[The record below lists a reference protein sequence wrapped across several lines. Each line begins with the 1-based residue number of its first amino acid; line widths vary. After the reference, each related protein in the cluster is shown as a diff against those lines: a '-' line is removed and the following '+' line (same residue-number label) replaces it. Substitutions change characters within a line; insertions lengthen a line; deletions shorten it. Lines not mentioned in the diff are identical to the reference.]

1 MQISSSFA
9 LKNST
14 HNRVSL
20 LLDRDFDTF
29 QRTKTQNSFSRFY
42 SSIWRFFARLFQKKP
57 IFYFLLFCG
66 AFFAVSVEAAMA
78 AETKTFIATAYYSPM
93 PDQAKY
99 YTGTY
104 AGDLALNGGNSK
116 ASDGTPVYVGMVA
129 APKSYTFGT
138 KINLD
143 GIGVVSVH
151 DRGGAIGAGDGYD
164 RIDIWMGYGDAGL
177 ARTLAWGRREITGT
191 IVDSGTSVSLDLEN
205 ILNNAPK
212 AGDLALKKLQT
223 IGYNTSGRTFS
234 DVILQFQLDYGVI
247 NSRTDAGAGN
257 YGPKTTAK
265 LSEVYNNFLKNG
277 SIQTP
282 KVESSDEK
290 NLPSTQESLNANNS
304 SDAEKLSE
312 NMSTNFFGVT
322 DEKVQ
327 NLQNF
332 LRQSGYST
340 DNNSGKMDLSTL
352 HALRKYQSAKNIGQT
367 GRVDLRTQITIAS
380 DLSK

>member
-20 LLDRDFDTF
+20 LLDRDFETF
-29 QRTKTQNSFSRFY
+29 QRTKTQSSFSRFY
-42 SSIWRFFARLFQKKP
+42 SSIWRFFANLFQKKP

-66 AFFAVSVEAAMA
+66 AFFAVSVDAAMA
-78 AETKTFIATAYYSPM
+78 AETKTFIATAYYSPT

-104 AGDLALNGGNSK
+104 AGDLSLNGGNSK

-129 APKSYTFGT
+129 APKNYTFGT

-164 RIDIWMGYGDAGL
+164 RIDIWMGYGDEGL

-191 IVDSGTSVSLDLEN
+191 IVDKGTSVSLDLEN
-205 ILNNAPK
+205 ILTNAPK
-212 AGDLALKKLQT
+212 AGDLALKKLQA
-223 IGYNTSGRTFS
+223 IGYNTTGRTFS

-277 SIQTP
+277 SVQTS

-290 NLPSTQESLNANNS
+290 NLPSTQENLNANNS

-332 LRQSGYST
+332 LRQLGYST

>member
-14 HNRVSL
+14 HKRVSL
-20 LLDRDFDTF
+20 LLDRDFETF

-42 SSIWRFFARLFQKKP
+42 SSIWRFFANLFQKKP

-66 AFFAVSVEAAMA
+66 AFFAVSVDAAMA
-78 AETKTFIATAYYSPM
+78 AETKTFIATAYYSPT
-93 PDQAKY
+93 PDQTKY

-104 AGDLALNGGNSK
+104 AGDLSLNGGNSK

-129 APKSYTFGT
+129 APKNYAFGT

-164 RIDIWMGYGDAGL
+164 RIDIWMGYGDEGL

-247 NSRTDAGAGN
+247 SSRTDAGAGN

-277 SIQTP
+277 SVQTP

-290 NLPSTQESLNANNS
+290 NLPSTQENFETKYST
-304 SDAEKLSE
+304 DAEKLSE
-312 NMSTNFFGVT
+312 NMATNFFGVT

-332 LRQSGYST
+332 LRKSGYST
-340 DNNSGKMDLSTL
+340 DNNAGKMDLSTL

-367 GRVDLRTQITIAS
+367 GRVDLRTKTTIAS

>member
-14 HNRVSL
+14 HKRVSL
-20 LLDRDFDTF
+20 LLDRDFETF

-42 SSIWRFFARLFQKKP
+42 SSIWRFFANLFQKKP

-66 AFFAVSVEAAMA
+66 AFFAVSVDAAMA
-78 AETKTFIATAYYSPM
+78 AETKTFIATAYYSPT

-104 AGDLALNGGNSK
+104 AGDLSLNGGNSK

-129 APKSYTFGT
+129 APRNYAFGT

-164 RIDIWMGYGDAGL
+164 RIDIWMGYGDTGL

-277 SIQTP
+277 SVQTP

-290 NLPSTQESLNANNS
+290 NLPSTQENLNALNS
-304 SDAEKLSE
+304 SDAEKWSE

>member
-20 LLDRDFDTF
+20 LLDRDFETF

-42 SSIWRFFARLFQKKP
+42 SSIWRFFANLFQKKP

-66 AFFAVSVEAAMA
+66 AFFAVSVDAAMA
-78 AETKTFIATAYYSPM
+78 AETKTFIATAYYSPT

-104 AGDLALNGGNSK
+104 AGDLSLNGGNSK

-129 APKSYTFGT
+129 APRNYAFGT

-277 SIQTP
+277 SVQTP

-290 NLPSTQESLNANNS
+290 NLPSTQENLNALNS
-304 SDAEKLSE
+304 SDAEKWSE

>member
-14 HNRVSL
+14 HKRVSL
-20 LLDRDFDTF
+20 LLDRDFETF

-42 SSIWRFFARLFQKKP
+42 SSIWRFFANLFQKKP

-78 AETKTFIATAYYSPM
+78 AETKTFIATAYYSPT

-104 AGDLALNGGNSK
+104 AGDLTLNGGNSK

-129 APKSYTFGT
+129 APKNYTFGT

-277 SIQTP
+277 SVQP
-282 KVESSDEK
+282 SRVESSDEK
-290 NLPSTQESLNANNS
+290 HLPSTQENLNALNS

-312 NMSTNFFGVT
+312 NMSTNFLGVT
-322 DEKVQ
+322 DEKVK

>member
-20 LLDRDFDTF
+20 LLDRDFETF

-42 SSIWRFFARLFQKKP
+42 SSIWRFFANLFQKKP

-93 PDQAKY
+93 LDQVKY

-104 AGDLALNGGNSK
+104 AGDLALNGGGSK

-129 APKSYTFGT
+129 APKNYTFGT

-177 ARTLAWGRREITGT
+177 ARTLAWGRREITGM

-277 SIQTP
+277 SVQTS

-290 NLPSTQESLNANNS
+290 NLPSTQENLNANNS

>member
-20 LLDRDFDTF
+20 LLDRDFETF
-29 QRTKTQNSFSRFY
+29 QRTKTQSSFSRFY
-42 SSIWRFFARLFQKKP
+42 SSIWRFFANLFQKKP

-66 AFFAVSVEAAMA
+66 AFFAVSVDAAMA
-78 AETKTFIATAYYSPM
+78 AETKTFIATAYYSPT

-104 AGDLALNGGNSK
+104 AGDLSLNGGNSK

-129 APKSYTFGT
+129 APKNYTFGT

-164 RIDIWMGYGDAGL
+164 RIDIWMGYGDEGL

-191 IVDSGTSVSLDLEN
+191 IVDKGTSVSLDLEN
-205 ILNNAPK
+205 ILTNAPK
-212 AGDLALKKLQT
+212 AGDLALKKLQA
-223 IGYNTSGRTFS
+223 IGYNTTGRTFS

-247 NSRTDAGAGN
+247 NSRTDAGAGS

-277 SIQTP
+277 SVQTS

-290 NLPSTQESLNANNS
+290 NLPSTQENLNANNS

-332 LRQSGYST
+332 LRQLGYST

>member
-9 LKNST
+9 LKNLT

-20 LLDRDFDTF
+20 LLDRDFETF

-42 SSIWRFFARLFQKKP
+42 SSIWRFFANLFQKKP

-78 AETKTFIATAYYSPM
+78 AEAKTFIATAYYSPT

-104 AGDLALNGGNSK
+104 AGDLSLNGGSGK

-129 APKSYTFGT
+129 APKNYTFGT

-191 IVDSGTSVSLDLEN
+191 IVDNGTSVSLDLEN

-212 AGDLALKKLQT
+212 PGDLALKKLQA

-247 NSRTDAGAGN
+247 SSRTDAGAGN

-277 SIQTP
+277 NVQPS
-282 KVESSDEK
+282 KVESSNEQ
-290 NLPSTQESLNANNS
+290 NLSSTQENFETKYST
-304 SDAEKLSE
+304 DAEKLSE
-312 NMSTNFFGVT
+312 NMATNFFGVT

-332 LRQSGYST
+332 LRKSGYST
-340 DNNSGKMDLSTL
+340 DNNAGKMDLSTL

-367 GRVDLRTQITIAS
+367 GRVDLRTRLTIAN

>member
-20 LLDRDFDTF
+20 LLDRDFETF

-42 SSIWRFFARLFQKKP
+42 SSIWRFFANLFQKKP

-78 AETKTFIATAYYSPM
+78 AEAKTFIATAYYSPT

-104 AGDLALNGGNSK
+104 AGDLSLNGGSGK

-129 APKSYTFGT
+129 APKNYTFGT

-191 IVDSGTSVSLDLEN
+191 IVDNGTSVSLDLEN
-205 ILNNAPK
+205 ILTNAPK
-212 AGDLALKKLQT
+212 AGDLALKKLQA
-223 IGYNTSGRTFS
+223 IGYNTTGRTFS

-247 NSRTDAGAGN
+247 SSRTDAGAGN

-277 SIQTP
+277 SVQTS

-290 NLPSTQESLNANNS
+290 NLPSTQENLNALNS

-312 NMSTNFFGVT
+312 SMSTNFFGVT

>member
-9 LKNST
+9 LKNLT

-20 LLDRDFDTF
+20 LLDRDFETF

-42 SSIWRFFARLFQKKP
+42 SSIWRFFANLFQKKP

-78 AETKTFIATAYYSPM
+78 AEAKTFIATAYYSPT

-104 AGDLALNGGNSK
+104 AGDLSLNGGSGK

-129 APKSYTFGT
+129 APKNYTFGT

-191 IVDSGTSVSLDLEN
+191 IVDNGTSVSLDLEN

-212 AGDLALKKLQT
+212 PGDLALKKLQA
-223 IGYNTSGRTFS
+223 IGYNTTGRTFS

-247 NSRTDAGAGN
+247 SSRTDAGAGN

-277 SIQTP
+277 NVQPS
-282 KVESSDEK
+282 KVESSNEQ
-290 NLPSTQESLNANNS
+290 NLSSTQENFETKYST
-304 SDAEKLSE
+304 DAEKLSE

-332 LRQSGYST
+332 LRKSGYST
-340 DNNSGKMDLSTL
+340 DNNAGKMDLSTL

>member
-9 LKNST
+9 LKNLT

-20 LLDRDFDTF
+20 LLDRDFETF

-42 SSIWRFFARLFQKKP
+42 SSIWRFFANLFQKKP

-78 AETKTFIATAYYSPM
+78 AEAKTFIATAYYSPT

-104 AGDLALNGGNSK
+104 AGDLSLNGGSGK

-129 APKSYTFGT
+129 APKNYTFGT

-191 IVDSGTSVSLDLEN
+191 IVDNGTSVSLDLEN

-212 AGDLALKKLQT
+212 PGDLALKKLQA
-223 IGYNTSGRTFS
+223 IGYNTTGRTFS

-247 NSRTDAGAGN
+247 SSRTDAGAGN

-277 SIQTP
+277 SVQPP
-282 KVESSDEK
+282 KVESSNEQ
-290 NLPSTQESLNANNS
+290 NLSSTQENFETKYST
-304 SDAEKLSE
+304 DAEKLSE

-332 LRQSGYST
+332 LRKSGYST
-340 DNNSGKMDLSTL
+340 DNNAGKMDLSTL

>member
-9 LKNST
+9 LKNLT

-20 LLDRDFDTF
+20 LLDRDFETF

-42 SSIWRFFARLFQKKP
+42 SSIWRFFANLFQKKP

-78 AETKTFIATAYYSPM
+78 AEAKTFIATAYYSPT

-104 AGDLALNGGNSK
+104 AGDLSLNGGSGK

-129 APKSYTFGT
+129 APKNYTFGT

-191 IVDSGTSVSLDLEN
+191 IVDKGTSVSLDLEN
-205 ILNNAPK
+205 ILTNAPK
-212 AGDLALKKLQT
+212 AGDLALKKLQA
-223 IGYNTSGRTFS
+223 IGYNTTGRTFS

-247 NSRTDAGAGN
+247 SSRTDAGAGN

-277 SIQTP
+277 SVQPP

-290 NLPSTQESLNANNS
+290 NLPSTQENFETKYST
-304 SDAEKLSE
+304 DAEKLSE

-332 LRQSGYST
+332 LRKSGYST
-340 DNNSGKMDLSTL
+340 DNTTGKMDLSTL
-352 HALRKYQSAKNIGQT
+352 HALRKYQSAKNI
-367 GRVDLRTQITIAS
+367 
-380 DLSK
+380 

>member
-14 HNRVSL
+14 HKRVSL
-20 LLDRDFDTF
+20 LLDRDFETF
-29 QRTKTQNSFSRFY
+29 QRTKTQSSFSRFY
-42 SSIWRFFARLFQKKP
+42 SSIWRFFANLFQKKP

-66 AFFAVSVEAAMA
+66 AFFAVSVDAAMA
-78 AETKTFIATAYYSPM
+78 AETKTFIATAYYSPT

-104 AGDLALNGGNSK
+104 AGDLSLNGGNSK

-129 APKSYTFGT
+129 APRNYAFGT

-151 DRGGAIGAGDGYD
+151 DRGGAIGSGDGYD
-164 RIDIWMGYGDAGL
+164 RIDIWMGYGDEGL

-191 IVDSGTSVSLDLEN
+191 IVDNGTSVSLDLEN
-205 ILNNAPK
+205 ILTNAPK
-212 AGDLALKKLQT
+212 AGDLALKKLQA
-223 IGYNTSGRTFS
+223 IGYNTTGRTFS

-247 NSRTDAGAGN
+247 NSRTDAGVGN

-277 SIQTP
+277 SVQAP
-282 KVESSDEK
+282 KVESVVE
-290 NLPSTQESLNANNS
+290 NVLPSARDNSEIKNSLE
-304 SDAEKLSE
+304 AEKLSE

-352 HALRKYQSAKNIGQT
+352 HALRKYQSAKNI
-367 GRVDLRTQITIAS
+367 
-380 DLSK
+380 

>member
-14 HNRVSL
+14 HKRVSL
-20 LLDRDFDTF
+20 LLDRDFETF

-42 SSIWRFFARLFQKKP
+42 SSIWRFFANLFQKKP

-66 AFFAVSVEAAMA
+66 AFFAVSVDAAMA
-78 AETKTFIATAYYSPM
+78 AETKTFIATAYYSPT

-104 AGDLALNGGNSK
+104 AGDLSLNGGNSK

-129 APKSYTFGT
+129 APRNYAFGT

-277 SIQTP
+277 SVQTP

-290 NLPSTQESLNANNS
+290 NLPSTQENLNALNS
-304 SDAEKLSE
+304 SDAEKWSE